1 MEYNTACGNTS
12 RLLCGFLTSQHQ
24 CAGDLVTR
32 KERGV
37 MGYKYQNKLDEE
49 REREYWKHAPWWH
62 KLLYRLAYVLF
73 ILLALWGSVGW
84 LIAKLFGW

>member
-1 MEYNTACGNTS
+1 
-12 RLLCGFLTSQHQ
+12 
-24 CAGDLVTR
+24 
-32 KERGV
+32 